1 MVNVPTGV
9 GCKPWLLQSR
19 SPPLP
24 PGCHS
29 DSSTSRSEKPCR
41 SARLRISTRCSL
53 AGSMRCAF
61 VCGLPSDVSS
71 TLRDAARINTAEL
84 AAIAEHARVLMS
96 ERLHGG
102 AMVAI
107 NKTRKILPVENRPR
121 GKLQCYECGGDHPV
135 KYCKVRKPLTC
146 WTCGESDHISR

>member
-1 MVNVPTGV
+1 MDVF
-9 GCKPWLLQSR
+9 L
-19 SPPLP
+19 
-24 PGCHS
+24 S
-29 DSSTSRSEKPCR
+29 DLRR
-41 SARLRISTRCSL
+41 LARL
-53 AGSMRCAF
+53 AGVENEALIRCAF

-71 TLRDAARINTAEL
+71 TLRAAARINTAEL

-121 GKLQCYECGGDHPV
+121 GKLQCYGCGGDHPV

-146 WTCGESDHISR
+146 WTCGESDHISRQCTTRVSKNGQGKLPASAAYPHM